1 MELPQFGSYLS
12 SCHFLSIFYLYF
24 YKKIIVLHVG
34 EGSNLDPSP
43 IHLAWKERLVKSS
56 QKNLVETK
64 MENKIN

>member
-1 MELPQFGSYLS
+1 
-12 SCHFLSIFYLYF
+12 
-24 YKKIIVLHVG
+24 VLHVG